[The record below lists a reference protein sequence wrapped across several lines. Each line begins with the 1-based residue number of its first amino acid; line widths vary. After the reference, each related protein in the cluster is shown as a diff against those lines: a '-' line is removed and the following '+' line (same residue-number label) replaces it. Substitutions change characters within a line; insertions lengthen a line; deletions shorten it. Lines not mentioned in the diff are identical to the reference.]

1 MSAYPRAGNLAAY
14 QTVATHGGVA
24 ASDPHGL
31 ILMLLDG
38 AMERIATARGF
49 MANHV
54 HAEKGRLL
62 GRAVAI
68 VDELRI
74 SLDSAHGGELA
85 QNLEALYDYIG
96 RQLMRANAEN
106 RIDLLDET
114 AGLLQE
120 IRTAWIAIPPAA
132 RATRAAGK

>member
-31 ILMLLDG
+31 IVMMLDG
-38 AMERIATARGF
+38 AMERIAAARGY
-49 MANHV
+49 MANNV
-54 HAEKGRLL
+54 FAEKGRLI
-62 GRAVAI
+62 GRAAGI

-74 SLDSAHGGELA
+74 SLDLVRGGTLA

-96 RQLMRANAEN
+96 RQLLRANAEN
-106 RIDLLDET
+106 RLDLLDEVT
-114 AGLLQE
+114 GLLQE
-120 IRTAWIAIPPAA
+120 IRTAWIAIPADARTA
-132 RATRAAGK
+132 RAPGK

>member
-31 ILMLLDG
+31 IVMLLDG
-38 AMERIATARGF
+38 ALERIAAARGF
-49 MANHV
+49 MANGMQ
-54 HAEKGRLL
+54 AEKGRLI

-74 SLDSAHGGELA
+74 SLDGARGGELA
-85 QNLEALYDYIG
+85 RNLEALYDYIG

-106 RIDLLDET
+106 RVDLLDEVT
-114 AGLLQE
+114 TLLQE
-120 IRTAWIAIPPAA
+120 IRTAWIAIPAEARAA
-132 RATRAAGK
+132 RTGSK

>member
-31 ILMLLDG
+31 IVMMLDG
-38 AMERIATARGF
+38 AMERIAAARGY
-49 MANHV
+49 MANNV
-54 HAEKGRLL
+54 FSEKGRLI
-62 GRAVAI
+62 GRAAGI

-74 SLDSAHGGELA
+74 SLDLVRGGTLA

-96 RQLMRANAEN
+96 RQLLRANAEN
-106 RIDLLDET
+106 RLDLLDEVT
-114 AGLLQE
+114 GLLQE
-120 IRTAWIAIPPAA
+120 IRTAWIAIPADARTA
-132 RATRAAGK
+132 RAPGK

>member
-14 QTVATHGGVA
+14 QTVASHGGVA

-38 AMERIATARGF
+38 ALERIAAARGY
-49 MANHV
+49 MANRV
-54 HAEKGRLL
+54 LAEKGQLI

-68 VDELRI
+68 VDELRV
-74 SLDSAHGGELA
+74 SVDPTQGGELA
-85 QNLEALYDYIG
+85 QNLIALYDYIG

-106 RIDLLDET
+106 RVDVLDEVS
-114 AGLLQE
+114 GLLHE
-120 IRTAWIAIPPAA
+120 IRTAWIAIPQEA
-132 RATRAAGK
+132 RASRAKAK

>member
-1 MSAYPRAGNLAAY
+1 MSGYPRANNLAAY

-38 AMERIATARGF
+38 ALERIAAARGY
-49 MANHV
+49 MANSAI
-54 HAEKGRLL
+54 AEKGQLI

-74 SLDSAHGGELA
+74 SLDLSKGGELS
-85 QNLEALYDYIG
+85 QNLGALYDYIG

-106 RIDLLDET
+106 RLDVLDEVT
-114 AGLLQE
+114 ALLQE
-120 IRTAWIAIPPAA
+120 IRSAWIAIPQEA
-132 RATRAAGK
+132 RAVRAVFK

>member
-31 ILMLLDG
+31 IIMLLDG
-38 AMERIATARGF
+38 AMERIAAARGF
-49 MANHV
+49 MANNV
-54 HAEKGRLL
+54 QAEKGRLL

-74 SLDSAHGGELA
+74 SLDTARGGELA

-106 RIDLLDET
+106 RLDLLDEI

-120 IRTAWIAIPPAA
+120 IRSAWIAIPPEARAA
-132 RATRAAGK
+132 RPTGK

>member
-31 ILMLLDG
+31 IVMLLDG
-38 AMERIATARGF
+38 AMERIAAARGY
-49 MANHV
+49 MANNV
-54 HAEKGRLL
+54 FSEKGRLI
-62 GRAVAI
+62 GRAAGI

-74 SLDSAHGGELA
+74 SLDLVRGGTLA

-96 RQLMRANAEN
+96 RQLLRANAEN
-106 RIDLLDET
+106 RLDLLDEVT
-114 AGLLQE
+114 GLLQE
-120 IRTAWIAIPPAA
+120 IRTAWIAIPADARTA
-132 RATRAAGK
+132 RAPGK